1 MAAKKNMKS
10 AATKPAASKKAMSKK
25 PVAKSKPAMKAP
37 AKPAMKAKAAAPK
50 AAPKAAAK
58 PIAKPVAKKP
68 AVAPA
73 KRPAAKAPAPAKATT
88 PKGVPQGFTT
98 VTPHLI
104 VDDASR
110 AIEFYTNALG
120 AKELF
125 RMPGPDGR
133 LLHAEIQISGS
144 IIMIADDFP
153 EYKGGMKRTP
163 TALHGSP
170 VQLHLYVSDA
180 DEVFQRAVKAGCEIT
195 MPISDMFW
203 GDRYGCVRD
212 PFGHEWSIATNVKQL
227 TPAEMMTAMQ
237 EAFASMPECSGD
249 MKTDAPPA
257 AENGA
262 SAS

>member
-1 MAAKKNMKS
+1 MAAKKKMKS
-10 AATKPAASKKAMSKK
+10 AAPKSTASKKSMPQKPAAK
-25 PVAKSKPAMKAP
+25 
-37 AKPAMKAKAAAPK
+37 AKPAMKAAAKPAVKA
-50 AAPKAAAK
+50 KAAAK
-58 PIAKPVAKKP
+58 PAPKAVAKK
-68 AVAPA
+68 ATAALA

-88 PKGVPQGFTT
+88 QKGVPHGFTT

-110 AIEFYTNALG
+110 AIEFYKTALG

-133 LLHAEIQISGS
+133 LMHAEIEISGS
-144 IIMIADDFP
+144 ILMLADDFP

-180 DEVFQRAVKAGCEIT
+180 DDVFQRAVKAGCEIT

-203 GDRYGCVRD
+203 GDRYGCIRD

-227 TPAEMMTAMQ
+227 TPQEMMKAME

-249 MKTDAPPA
+249 AKTDGGPS

-262 SAS
+262 GASG